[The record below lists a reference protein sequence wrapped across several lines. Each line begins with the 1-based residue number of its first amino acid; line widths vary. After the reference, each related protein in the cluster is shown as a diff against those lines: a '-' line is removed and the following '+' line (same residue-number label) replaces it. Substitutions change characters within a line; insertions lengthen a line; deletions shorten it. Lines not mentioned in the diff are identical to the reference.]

1 MLALYII
8 IDHNKISMIQE
19 GYMINKK
26 IIILFSLIIIGI
38 CSLAIFQNSS
48 YIESD
53 LGHASSAKSGN
64 LSSII
69 GEDLN
74 INEIEIEGVFENKS
88 INDSKKIVITDKHK
102 ITELIAQINK
112 YTFDKDNGGNDDYD
126 KYHPDEFIKRS
137 DGIKSIR
144 IYFNISGKENTYTVG
159 IISVDNKSAMVM
171 GVSQKNARSNNGWEG
186 GYHLLDSGLYNYII
200 LRYFS

>member
-1 MLALYII
+1 M
-8 IDHNKISMIQE
+8 K
-19 GYMINKK
+19 NKK
-26 IIILFSLIIIGI
+26 VIILLSIIIIGI
-38 CSLAIFQNSS
+38 CFLAIFQNSS
-48 YIESD
+48 YFGSD
-53 LGHASSAKSGN
+53 DEPASSVKSGN

-74 INEIEIEGVFENKS
+74 INEVEIEGVYENKS

-102 ITELIAQINK
+102 IEELTAQINK
-112 YTFDKDNGGNDDYD
+112 YTFEKDNGSNDDYD

-144 IYFNISGKENTYTVG
+144 IYFNISGKKNTYTVG
-159 IISVDNKSAMVM
+159 IVSVDNKSAMVM
-171 GVSQKNARSNNGWEG
+171 GVSQRSAKSANGREG